1 MLKSAL
7 VVPRCFPEGPSA
19 CDGGSGRASSLRH
32 GGRTLVWS
40 VALLCAGFSCQRGH
54 AQDAPAKDAQEKH
67 AGDDVPG
74 SNVEQARIHFER
86 GVEFYTDGDY
96 RAALIEF
103 QRAYDQQRSYR
114 LLYNLG
120 QVSVE
125 LRDYAGA
132 EHYFRSYLADGGAE
146 IPDERRSEVT
156 AELGHLKTRVGSL
169 RISSNLSGADIRVD
183 DHIVR
188 NPYAGPVR
196 VSAGRRQVT
205 GEKAGYLPVQRT
217 VDVLGGDELNISLEF
232 GPPIVP
238 QVAVAES
245 SSSSSSALPWVTGIG
260 SAVLLVGAGAMG
272 FWAYQDSSAYD
283 AQLDRYT
290 TQGELDR
297 LHSRVQTKALVAD
310 VLLGTAIAGAAVTA
324 ILLLTRSPSDTK
336 AERKSQRGLSL
347 HAGRPQLQF

>member
-7 VVPRCFPEGPSA
+7 VVPTCFPGWT
-19 CDGGSGRASSLRH
+19 SSR
-32 GGRTLVWS
+32 GGRWSGAVWS
-40 VALLCAGFSCQRGH
+40 LALLWAGVGCARAH
-54 AQDAPAKDAQEKH
+54 AQDTPAAQQTH
-67 AGDDVPG
+67 ASDDVPG
-74 SNVEQARIHFER
+74 SNVEQARVHFER

-103 QRAYDQQRSYR
+103 QRAYDQQRAYR

-132 EHYFRSYLADGGAE
+132 ERYFRSYLADGGSE
-146 IPDERRSEVT
+146 IPADRRTEVT
-156 AELGHLKTRVGSL
+156 EELAHLKTRVGSL
-169 RISSNLSGADIRVD
+169 RITTNLSGADIRVD
-183 DHIVR
+183 DHSVR
-188 NPYAGPVR
+188 DPYAGPVR

-205 GEKAGYLPVQRT
+205 AEKVGYLPVQRT

-232 GPPIVP
+232 GPPITP
-238 QVAVAES
+238 QATAAS
-245 SSSSSSALPWVTGIG
+245 SAPPSNALPWVTGIG

-290 TQGELDR
+290 TQADLDR
-297 LHSRVQTKALVAD
+297 LHSHMQAKALVAD

-324 ILLLTRSPSDTK
+324 ILLLTRSSGESK
-336 AERKSQRGLSL
+336 AQRKAQRALTFEQGQ
-347 HAGRPQLQF
+347 PQLSF

>member
-1 MLKSAL
+1 MSETLRRVRRAL
-7 VVPRCFPEGPSA
+7 LW
-19 CDGGSGRASSLRH
+19 SL
-32 GGRTLVWS
+32 
-40 VALLCAGFSCQRGH
+40 AALCAGFPCARGH
-54 AQDAPAKDAQEKH
+54 AQDAPEQDAQEKH
-67 AGDDVPG
+67 ARDNDDVPG

-146 IPDERRSEVT
+146 IPDDRRSEVT
-156 AELGHLKTRVGSL
+156 EELGHLKTRVGSL
-169 RISSNLSGADIRVD
+169 RITSNLSGADIRVD

-188 NPYAGPVR
+188 NPSSGPVR

-205 GEKAGYLPVQRT
+205 AEKAGYLPVQRA

-238 QVAVAES
+238 QAAAAGTTS
-245 SSSSSSALPWVTGIG
+245 SSSSSSLPLVTGIG

-297 LHSRVQTKALVAD
+297 LHSRMQTKALVAD
-310 VLLGTAIAGAAVTA
+310 VLLGTAIAGAVVTA
-324 ILLLTRSPSDTK
+324 VLLLARSGSDSK
-336 AERKSQRGLSL
+336 AERKSQRGLTL